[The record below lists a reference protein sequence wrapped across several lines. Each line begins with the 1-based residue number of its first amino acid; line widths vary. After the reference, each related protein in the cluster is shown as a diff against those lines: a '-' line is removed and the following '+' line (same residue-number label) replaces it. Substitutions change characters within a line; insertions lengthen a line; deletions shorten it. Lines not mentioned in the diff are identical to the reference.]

1 MQLNIEKYLEE
12 LEYLVNIDSGSKY
25 PKGTGKVADFFVKK
39 YKEIGWEVEEIKLSD
54 EAGPILK
61 INNKKNSD
69 QYDVLL
75 LGHMDTVFPVGEAK
89 KRPFM
94 IEGNKAFGPGV
105 NDMKN
110 GLLAMYYSIEH
121 LQESEKLRNTSV
133 CVLLN
138 SDEEI
143 SSRYSNTMIR
153 EEAKKSACVFVLE
166 PARADGSMVNERK
179 GVGRYFIEF
188 KGRAVHA
195 GVEPEKGI
203 SAIEELGNWIIKLQQ
218 LTNFE
223 TGTTVNVGV
232 ISGGTVANVVAEKA
246 SAEVD
251 LRFKNTEEA
260 EKVDRTIR
268 KMQQDPFVKGVEVEV
283 RGGVTRPP
291 MNPSRETLR
300 LCEKISAIA
309 EELKIETRWITT
321 GGGSD
326 GSLTADE
333 GVVTIDAIGPVGGG
347 SHGAGEYILLDSIE
361 PRMQLLIKSLE
372 LVLKR

>member
-12 LEYLVNIDSGSKY
+12 LEYLVNIDSGSKH
-25 PKGTGKVADFFVKK
+25 PEGTGKIADFFVKK
-39 YKEIGWEVEEIKLSD
+39 YKEIGWEIETIKLSD
-54 EAGPILK
+54 EAGPVLK
-61 INNKKNSD
+61 INNKKTSD

-89 KRPFM
+89 KWPFK

-110 GLLAMYYSIEH
+110 GLLAMYYSIKH
-121 LQESEKLRNTSV
+121 LQESEKLKNASV

-143 SSRYSNTMIR
+143 SSRYSNAMIR
-153 EEAKKSACVFVLE
+153 EEARKSACVFVLE

-179 GVGRYFIEF
+179 GVGRYFIDF
-188 KGRAVHA
+188 KGKAVHA
-195 GVEPEKGI
+195 GVEPEKGV
-203 SAIEELGNWIIKLQQ
+203 SAIEELGNWIVKLQQ

-232 ISGGTVANVVAEKA
+232 ISGGTAANVVAEKA

-260 EKVDRTIR
+260 EKVNRII
-268 KMQQDPFVKGVEVEV
+268 KEMQQKPFVQGVEIEV

-291 MNPSRETLR
+291 MNPSQETLQ

-309 EELKIETRWITT
+309 EELKIETRWIAT

-347 SHGAGEYILLDSIE
+347 SHGTGEYILLDSIE
-361 PRMQLLIKSLE
+361 PRMQLLIRSLE
-372 LVLKR
+372 LVLS